1 MTPRRKRVVAT
12 VVTALV
18 VLVAFVGVLPR
29 VADLGA
35 VWRLVVDLPAPVVL
49 GLLALAVFNLATY
62 PLLSMASLPGLT
74 FGQAFVVTQASTAVA
89 NTVPAGGGIGI
100 GVTYAMYGGYGF
112 DSGAIALSVTSTGLA
127 NAVVKFLMP
136 AVAAVALVVSG
147 DAPPWA
153 WNAARIGVLLLVVT
167 SVLLWAALR
176 GRRFAVG
183 LVRRVAGLVARVRRR
198 DRAAAAKAAERWLAT
213 LVKDAAA
220 SFKARGPWV
229 AIAALVSHLALYA
242 LFAACLAAT
251 GAGIGLALSF
261 AVFGVVRLGLTV
273 PVTPGGVGVAEA
285 GYAAALVG
293 AGAAADP
300 AVAAVLLFRALSY
313 LLPVPIGLAC
323 WLLWRR
329 SAARG

>member
-29 VADLGA
+29 VADLGK
-35 VWRLVVDLPAPVVL
+35 VWRLVADLPAAVVL
-49 GLLALAVFNLATY
+49 GIVALAVFNLVTY
-62 PLLSMASLPGLT
+62 PLLSIASLPGLR

-127 NAVVKFLMP
+127 NAVVKFAMP
-136 AVAAVALVVSG
+136 AFAAIVLVVSG
-147 DAPPWA
+147 DAPAWA
-153 WNAARIGVLLLVVT
+153 WNAARVGVLLLVVT
-167 SVLLWAALR
+167 LGLLWAALR
-176 GRRFAVG
+176 GQAFAVG
-183 LVRRVAGLVARVRRR
+183 IVRWVARVAARVRRR
-198 DRAAAAKAAERWLAT
+198 DPADAAKGAEKWLAT
-213 LVKDAAA
+213 LVEDARS
-220 SFKARGPWV
+220 SFRARGPWV
-229 AIAALVSHLALYA
+229 AVAAVVSHVALYA

-261 AVFGVVRLGLTV
+261 AVFGVVRLGVAV

-285 GYAAALVG
+285 GYATALVA

-300 AVAAVLLFRALSY
+300 AVAAVLLFRAASY
-313 LLPVPIGLAC
+313 LLPIPIGLVC
-323 WLLWRR
+323 WLRWRASRKR
-329 SAARG
+329 S

>member
-1 MTPRRKRVVAT
+1 MTPKRKRVVAT

-35 VWRLVVDLPAPVVL
+35 VWRLVAGLPAPVVA
-49 GLLALAVFNLATY
+49 GIAALAVFNLVTY

-89 NTVPAGGGIGI
+89 NTVPAGSGVGV

-127 NAVVKFLMP
+127 NAVVKFVMP
-136 AVAAVALVVSG
+136 AVAAVVLVVSG

-153 WNAARIGVLLLVVT
+153 WNAARVGVLLLAVT
-167 SVLLWAALR
+167 LVLLWAALR

-183 LVRRVAGLVARVRRR
+183 IVRWVAGTVARVRHR
-198 DRAAAAKAAERWLAT
+198 DRAAAARAGEKWLAT
-213 LVKDAAA
+213 LVQDAAS
-220 SFKARGPWV
+220 SFRVRGPLV
-229 AIAALVSHLALYA
+229 AVAAVVSHLALYA

-251 GAGIGLALSF
+251 GAGLGIALSF

-300 AVAAVLLFRALSY
+300 AVAAVLLFRAATY
-313 LLPVPIGLAC
+313 LLPIPIGLAC
-323 WLLWRR
+323 WLQWRR
-329 SAARG
+329 GSR

>member
-1 MTPRRKRVVAT
+1 MTARRKRIVAS

-18 VLVAFVGVLPR
+18 VLVAFAGVLPR
-29 VADLGA
+29 VADLGK
-35 VWRLVVDLPAPVVL
+35 VWRLVGDLPAPVVL
-49 GLLALAVFNLATY
+49 GIVALALANLATY

-89 NTVPAGGGIGI
+89 NTVPAGSGVGV
-100 GVTYAMYGGYGF
+100 GVTYAMYGGYHF

-136 AVAAVALVVSG
+136 AVAALVLVVSG

-153 WNAARIGVLLLVVT
+153 WNAARVGTLLLAVT
-167 SVLLWAALR
+167 GVLLWAAVR
-176 GRRFAVG
+176 GRRFALAIVHG
-183 LVRRVAGLVARVRRR
+183 VARLVARVRHR
-198 DRAAAAKAAERWLAT
+198 DRAAAARAAEKWLAT
-213 LVKDAAA
+213 LVEDA
-220 SFKARGPWV
+220 SSSLRARGPWV
-229 AIAALVSHLALYA
+229 AVAAVVSHVALYA

-300 AVAAVLLFRALSY
+300 AVAAVLLFRAATY
-313 LLPVPIGLAC
+313 LLPIPIGLAC

-329 SAARG
+329 AKGA